1 MVPGPWSLLDY
12 LDPDLQAS
20 AISRRDG
27 YGAGQKAYSLP
38 LAVKIIPSLKLILN

>member
-1 MVPGPWSLLDY
+1 MGSGPWSLLDY

-20 AISRRDG
+20 AIGQRVG

-38 LAVKIIPSLKLILN
+38 LAVKTIP